1 HRNLASSSSE
11 NPQDLEKWYNSFLP
25 SDILLSGEPR
35 LIHAY
40 TTAISGFAA
49 RLTDEELSDVKKK
62 PGFIHAYP
70 DHLVPLHTTH
80 TPDFLG
86 LWKNTAGFWNSSN
99 YGEGVIIGVLDSG
112 ISPDH
117 PSFRDE
123 GMPPP
128 PAKWKGACDF
138 STFKCNNK
146 LIGARYLV
154 KGWDFMHKAYGYD
167 GAEQEEPFD
176 DYGHGT
182 HAAGTA
188 AGMFVAN
195 ANALGQAT
203 GTAAGMAPY
212 AHLAVYKVCTEIG
225 CFISDMLAGLD
236 NAINDG
242 VDVLSLSLGGYSLP
256 FFNDGIAIGAFRAVE
271 KGIFVSCA
279 AGNEGPFNGT
289 VSNEAPWILT
299 VGASTIDREIRVTV
313 ELGNGVE
320 LIGQSAYQPRDFLST
335 ELPLVYPGL
344 HGGSRAAVCK
354 SGSLEDIDVRGKV
367 VVCDAD
373 GEVGRVNQGRT
384 VKSAGGAAMILRN
397 KETSGFTTMSD
408 THVLPAAH
416 VSYSDGLKIKS
427 YISSAS
433 APTASIAFHGTVI
446 GKFPAPAVASLSAR
460 GPSRA
465 DPNILKPDI
474 VGPGVNILAAWPF
487 PVGSAGNGAATFNI
501 ISGTSMA
508 TPHLSGI
515 AALLKSAH
523 PEWSPAAVKSAIMT
537 TADLT
542 ANDGEPIRDQIMNVA
557 DFYAVGS
564 GHVNPSRAANP
575 GLIYDVDTGDYVAYL
590 CGLQYTD
597 EQVSAVVSRTI
608 KCSGIESISGAEL
621 NYPSFTV
628 FLNAENDYKLTV
640 RRTVTNVGEPRS
652 TYRVR
657 VKSPTGVLVSAEPK
671 KLSFSKA
678 NGTAQ
683 YSVTFSKSGR
693 IRKGAEKGLL
703 TWASSDKITMVNSP
717 IMVSIM

>member
-1 HRNLASSSSE
+1 
-11 NPQDLEKWYNSFLP
+11 
-25 SDILLSGEPR
+25 
-35 LIHAY
+35 
-40 TTAISGFAA
+40 
-49 RLTDEELSDVKKK
+49 
-62 PGFIHAYP
+62 
-70 DHLVPLHTTH
+70 
-80 TPDFLG
+80 
-86 LWKNTAGFWNSSN
+86 
-99 YGEGVIIGVLDSG
+99 
-112 ISPDH
+112 
-117 PSFRDE
+117 
-123 GMPPP
+123 MPPP
-128 PAKWKGACDF
+128 PPKWKGACDF

-154 KGWDFMHKAYGYD
+154 KGWDFMHKAYD

-195 ANALGQAT
+195 ADALGQAT

-212 AHLAVYKVCTEIG
+212 AHVAVYKVCTEIG
-225 CFISDMLAGLD
+225 CFTSDMLAGLD
-236 NAINDG
+236 NAIQDG

-256 FFNDGIAIGAFRAVE
+256 FFDDGIAIGAFRAVE

-279 AGNEGPFNGT
+279 AGNEGPFNAT

-299 VGASTIDREIRVTV
+299 VGASPIDREIRVTV

-320 LIGQSAYQPRDFLST
+320 LIGQSAYQPSDFVSA
-335 ELPLVYPGL
+335 ELPQVYPGL
-344 HGGSRAAVCK
+344 HGGSLAAVCK
-354 SGSLEDIDVRGKV
+354 SGSLKDIDVKGKV

-373 GEVGRVNQGRT
+373 ADVGRGNQGRT
-384 VKSAGGAAMILRN
+384 VKSAGGAAMILAN
-397 KETSGFTTMSD
+397 KEASGFTTMSD

-416 VSYSDGLKIKS
+416 VSYYDGLKLKS

-433 APTASIAFHGTVI
+433 APTASITFHGTI
-446 GKFPAPAVASLSAR
+446 LGKYPAPAMASLSAR

-474 VGPGVNILAAWPF
+474 VGPWVAAR
-487 PVGSAGNGAATFNI
+487 GAATFNI

-542 ANDGEPIRDQIMNVA
+542 ANDGEPIRDETMNVA
-557 DFYAVGS
+557 DFYEVGS
-564 GHVNPSRAANP
+564 SHVNPSRAANP
-575 GLIYDVDTGDYVAYL
+575 GLIYDIDTGNHIAYL
-590 CGLQYTD
+590 CGLRYTD
-597 EQVSAVVSRTI
+597 EQVSAVVSRAI
-608 KCSGIESISGAEL
+608 KCSSIESISGAEL
-621 NYPSFTV
+621 NYPSFMV
-628 FLNAENDYKLTV
+628 FLNAENNYKLTV
-640 RRTVTNVGEPRS
+640 TRTVTNVGAPGS

-657 VKSPTGVLVSAEPK
+657 VKSPTEVSAAVEPK
-671 KLSFSKA
+671 KLFFSKA
-678 NGTAQ
+678 NGIAR
-683 YSVTFSKSGR
+683 YSVTFSSSGS
-693 IRKGAEKGLL
+693 IREGAGKGLL
-703 TWASSDKITMVNSP
+703 TWVSYDKITRVDSP